1 MECWFMFFSLAGSS
15 TCLKLWQRPFLPIP
29 TTLYQLLQFI
39 PFEALKTR
47 PDSDQFL
54 QVKKPTAVGLPTRL
68 LTVFPSDAKHCILE
82 LGNPPSASLLLPA
95 IQPTSPSDC
104 PDPSTPWPATQFR
117 GLDTGCCKTGPRIS
131 QEGDMI
137 RLIFHDVF
145 ILKWR
150 GSIKS
155 F

>member
-1 MECWFMFFSLAGSS
+1 MRIIRRSHSSCSAVLFTTGFLPIGIKLLGTWNVGSCFFSLAGSS

-68 LTVFPSDAKHCILE
+68 LTVFPSGAKHCILE
-82 LGNPPSASLLLPA
+82 LGNPPSASLLPPA

-104 PDPSTPWPATQFR
+104 PDPSTP
-117 GLDTGCCKTGPRIS
+117 
-131 QEGDMI
+131 
-137 RLIFHDVF
+137 
-145 ILKWR
+145 
-150 GSIKS
+150 
-155 F
+155 